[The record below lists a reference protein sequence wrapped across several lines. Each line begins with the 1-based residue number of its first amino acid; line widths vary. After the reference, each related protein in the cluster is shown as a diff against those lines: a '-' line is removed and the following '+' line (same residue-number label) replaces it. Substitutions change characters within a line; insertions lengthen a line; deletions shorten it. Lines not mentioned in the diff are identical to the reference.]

1 MFVLEGS
8 GVDTNSDLPEADSFK
23 VYVDPKKITTK
34 KTRNRRIMFLLRE
47 NFIFIILSVPTST

>member
-1 MFVLEGS
+1 MMFVLEGS

-34 KTRNRRIMFLLRE
+34 KARNRKTMFLLKE
-47 NFIFIILSVPTST
+47 NLLFNG